1 MGIAVC
7 IFILK
12 SHVPLYRLILSHT
25 SHLLHHFTHLTRFMI
40 GKCYEKIA
48 NTVDQ
53 ETYSQVDNISKR
65 HYERLMMKAL
75 ER

>member
-1 MGIAVC
+1 MNES
-7 IFILK
+7 IFLLINSFTYTTTILT
-12 SHVPLYRLILSHT
+12 HT
-25 SHLLHHFTHLTRFMI
+25 SRFMI

-53 ETYSQVDNISKR
+53 EEYSQVDDVSKR

>member
-1 MGIAVC
+1 MGIPVSTFIKGKTFSLSFLIYST
-7 IFILK
+7 IF
-12 SHVPLYRLILSHT
+12 
-25 SHLLHHFTHLTRFMI
+25 TRISSFMI

-53 ETYSQVDNISKR
+53 EEYSEGDHITKR

>member
-1 MGIAVC
+1 
-7 IFILK
+7 
-12 SHVPLYRLILSHT
+12 
-25 SHLLHHFTHLTRFMI
+25 MI

-53 ETYSQVDNISKR
+53 EEYSQGENVAKR